1 MSLRVDE
8 HRIALSSV
16 SAFALAT
23 PVGRG
28 EVLEVTLGD
37 GCRERVE
44 ASHAVLT
51 RLLEQRVA
59 IYGVT
64 TGFGDSNRQTIDA
77 SQSEALQ
84 RNLVSYLLCGTG
96 APMPRPAVR
105 AMCVARLVSL
115 TRGHSGVSWDL
126 IRQLQAVIE
135 YDLMPIVPCEGSLG
149 ASGDLVPL
157 AYLAEVVQGQGRV
170 STPKGEMATADVFRE
185 LKIKPYV
192 LKPKEGL
199 ALVNGTSSMTGMA
212 LYNHARLNELV
223 DLAQLGT
230 AMLCLAVQGRA
241 DAFGE
246 LVNEKAKRHKG
257 QARAAR
263 RIRELLKAEGYVSP
277 ALLSGGTSGGVL
289 VRPVQDR
296 YSLRCSPQI
305 LGPVLDT
312 LEMFGGWLEDELNS
326 VSDNPLFDS
335 SDESMAN
342 GGNFYGGYLG
352 HGMDYFKICTAHVV
366 DMLDRQVM
374 LLFDPGAGYGFPPN
388 LANWPAMTAEERH
401 LHHGLKGLHQAT
413 SAITSEVIAMTTA
426 STVFSRSSESHNQD
440 KVSLGMSAATAFSAM
455 LDKAFTVSALSLSC
469 VAQALDLKRVSLKGE
484 EARCLKELIRRH
496 VPFVEKDQALGQE
509 VTQLKLALENRAMA
523 RGL

>member
-8 HRIALSSV
+8 HRIALSTV
-16 SAFALAT
+16 SAYALGSPEGRADDAT
-23 PVGRG
+23 I
-28 EVLEVTLGD
+28 EIGD
-37 GCRERVE
+37 GCKARVE

-51 RLLEQRVA
+51 QLLEKRVA

-77 SQSEALQ
+77 SQSEHLQ
-84 RNLVSYLLCGTG
+84 KNLVSYLLCGTG
-96 APMPRPAVR
+96 SPMPRAAVR

-126 IRQLQAVIE
+126 IQQMKTLLE
-135 YDLMPIVPCEGSLG
+135 HDLMPIVPCEGSLG

-157 AYLAEVVQGQGRV
+157 AYLAEVVQGMGRV

-185 LKIKPYV
+185 LRIKPYV

-212 LYNHARLNELV
+212 IYNHARLKELV
-223 DLAQLGT
+223 DLALIGT
-230 AMLCLAVQGRA
+230 AWLCLAVQGKA

-246 LVNEKAKRHKG
+246 LVNERAKHHKG

-263 RIRELLKAEGYVSP
+263 RIRELLAAENYAPPASP
-277 ALLSGGTSGGVL
+277 QGGTSGGIL
-289 VRPVQDR
+289 ERPVQDR
-296 YSLRCSPQI
+296 YSLRCAPQI
-305 LGPVLDT
+305 LGPVVDT
-312 LEMFGGWLEDELNS
+312 LETFETWLEDELNS
-326 VSDNPLFDS
+326 VSDNPLFDPE
-335 SDESMAN
+335 DESMAN

-388 LANWPAMTAEERH
+388 LANWPAMTKEERH

-413 SAITSEVIAMTTA
+413 NALTSEVVQMTTA

-440 KVSLGMSAATAFSAM
+440 KVSLGMSAATSFAAM
-455 LDKAFTVSALSLSC
+455 LDKAFTVQALSLAC
-469 VAQALDLKRVSLKGE
+469 LAQALDLRGVTLKGDDS
-484 EARCLKELIRRH
+484 RRLKELVRRH
-496 VPFVEKDQALGQE
+496 VPFVAHDQSLGAPVTNLKHAL
-509 VTQLKLALENRAMA
+509 AA
-523 RGL
+523 RCR

>member
-16 SAFALAT
+16 AAFALAR
-23 PVGRG
+23 PSGHLGRV
-28 EVLEVTLGD
+28 EVALGK
-37 GCRERVE
+37 GCQERVE
-44 ASHAVLT
+44 ASHALLT
-51 RLLEQRVA
+51 SFLERRVA

-77 SQSEALQ
+77 SQAEALQ
-84 RNLVSYLLCGTG
+84 KNLVAYLLCGTG
-96 APMPRPAVR
+96 TPMPRAAVR

-115 TRGHSGVSWDL
+115 TRGHSGVSWAL
-126 IRQLQAVIE
+126 IEQLKTLLE
-135 YDLMPIVPCEGSLG
+135 HDLMPIVPCEGSLG

-157 AYLAEVVQGQGRV
+157 AYLADLVQGNGRV
-170 STPKGEMATADVFRE
+170 STPKGEMAAADVFRE

-212 LYNHARLNELV
+212 VFNLARLTELA
-223 DLAQLGT
+223 DLTQIGT
-230 AMLCLAVQGRA
+230 AWLCLAVQGRA

-263 RIRELLKAEGYVSP
+263 RIRELLAAERYVPP
-277 ALLSGGTSGGVL
+277 ASLSGGRSGGVL
-289 VRPVQDR
+289 ERPVQDR
-296 YSLRCSPQI
+296 YSLRCAPQI

-312 LEMFGGWLEDELNS
+312 LDTFSVWLEDEINS
-326 VSDNPLFDS
+326 VSDNPLFDA
-335 SDESMAN
+335 ESEAMAA

-352 HGMDYFKICTAHVV
+352 HGMDYFKICTAHLV
-366 DMLDRQVM
+366 DMIDRQVM

-388 LANWPAMTAEERH
+388 LANWPAMTVEERH

-413 SAITSEVIAMTTA
+413 NAITSEVVAMTTA

-440 KVSLGMSAATAFSAM
+440 KVSLGMSAATAFAAM
-455 LDKAFTVSALSLSC
+455 LDKAFTVSALSLAC
-469 VAQALDLKRVSLKGE
+469 IAQALDLKGVELQGE
-484 EARCLKELIRRH
+484 ESRQLKNLVRTH
-496 VPFVEKDQALGQE
+496 VPFVEKDQALGE
-509 VTQLKLALENRAMA
+509 AVTKLKAALEERALA